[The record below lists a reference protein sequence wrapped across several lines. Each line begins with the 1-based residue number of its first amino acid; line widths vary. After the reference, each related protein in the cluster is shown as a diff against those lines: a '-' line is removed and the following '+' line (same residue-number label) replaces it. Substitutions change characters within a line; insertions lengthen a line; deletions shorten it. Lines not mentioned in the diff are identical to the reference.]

1 MPSPAAL
8 LEPTAVAEGG
18 ALLAVLILRRGVAGL
33 GGHVAVRRP
42 TVRLGRDATNDVAFP
57 SPSVS
62 AAHAELR
69 LRGGVW
75 SLIDL
80 GSVNGS
86 WVDGEPV
93 YGSVPL
99 GPGSTVRL
107 GDVEWVFSPKDRW
120 EDSPS
125 ELMLEAAPLD
135 ASLEPP
141 LAEPRSAEELLPV
154 AARRF
159 RDETA
164 PLFVLPEQPR
174 RSGVWMF
181 IVVAALV
188 AALAFFLRQAT

>member
-1 MPSPAAL
+1 L
-8 LEPTAVAEGG
+8 LEPTAMTEGG
-18 ALLAVLILRRGVAGL
+18 ALLAVLVLRRGLSGA

-42 TVRLGRDATNDVAFP
+42 TIRLGRDASNDVAFP

-62 AAHAELR
+62 ATHAELR

-75 SLIDL
+75 SLTDL
-80 GSVNGS
+80 GSMNGS

-93 YGSVPL
+93 YGAVPL
-99 GPGSTVRL
+99 GPGSTVKL

-125 ELMLEAAPLD
+125 ELVLDAAPLD
-135 ASLEPP
+135 ASLAPP
-141 LAEPRSAEELLPV
+141 LDEPSVTPEPLPT

-159 RDETA
+159 RDEDA
-164 PLFVLPEQPR
+164 PLFVLPEPPR
-174 RSGVWMF
+174 RSGVWAF
-181 IVVAALV
+181 ILVATAV